1 MPLFSTPS
9 PKDLALATWRHVQ
22 RPQYMAKIERDQ
34 RRNKAKSVHCEPN
47 CRPKPCNLQFS
58 YLSKTTQLSLL

>member
-1 MPLFSTPS
+1 MQLFPSPS

-22 RPQYMAKIERDQ
+22 RPQYMAKIALDQ
-34 RRNKAKSVHCEPN
+34 RRDKAKSVHGEPN

>member
-22 RPQYMAKIERDQ
+22 RPQYMAKIELEHR
-34 RRNKAKSVHCEPN
+34 KAKAKTGHDD
-47 CRPKPCNLQFS
+47 PKISNPR
-58 YLSKTTQLSLL
+58 K